1 MGTDVVR
8 IALLAW
14 WAGVALPALAA
25 PIPLVNPGFDSK
37 EPGEQ
42 GNPKGWYSAQHTGS
56 VSYDF
61 ALDSG
66 RRKDGSHSMRIVN
79 IGPEPWGTL
88 AQVLPAAAYAGRTV
102 RLSAWIRTEGIP
114 DARGNGV
121 SLLLLAQRGGE
132 LGAHVPTKKSRVAG
146 DTDWK
151 RHAVELRLPPATN
164 RLEVGVTLEGQ
175 GTAWVDGFALEVVE
189 P

>member
-1 MGTDVVR
+1 MR
-8 IALLAW
+8 IAILAW
-14 WAGVALPALAA
+14 CAAVALPAFAA
-25 PIPLVNPGFDSK
+25 PIALVNPGFDAK
-37 EPGEQ
+37 ESGEQ
-42 GNPKGWYSAQHTGS
+42 GNPKGWYNAQHTGS

-66 RRKDGSHSMRIVN
+66 RRKDGSHAMRITN

-88 AQVLPAAAYAGRTV
+88 AQRLPAAAYAGKTV

-114 DARGNGV
+114 DGRDNGV
-121 SLLLLAQRGGE
+121 SLLLLAQRGGA
-132 LGAHVPTKKSRVAG
+132 LLAHVPAKNSRVRR

-151 RHAVELRLPPATN
+151 RHSVELELPPGTN
-164 RLEVGVTLEGQ
+164 RLEVGVTLEGK
-175 GTAWVDGFALEVVE
+175 GKAWVDGFELETVE